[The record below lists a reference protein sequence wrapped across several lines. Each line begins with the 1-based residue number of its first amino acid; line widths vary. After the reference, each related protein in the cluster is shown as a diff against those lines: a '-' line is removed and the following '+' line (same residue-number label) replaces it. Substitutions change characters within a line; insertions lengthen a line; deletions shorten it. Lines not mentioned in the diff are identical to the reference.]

1 MYLEKLER
9 AKEYAKAEFE
19 RGAPSI
25 EGELSEEGIRP
36 NFVD

>member
-1 MYLEKLER
+1 MYEAKLER

-19 RGAPSI
+19 RGAPLI
-25 EGELSEEGIRP
+25 EGKLSEEGIRP